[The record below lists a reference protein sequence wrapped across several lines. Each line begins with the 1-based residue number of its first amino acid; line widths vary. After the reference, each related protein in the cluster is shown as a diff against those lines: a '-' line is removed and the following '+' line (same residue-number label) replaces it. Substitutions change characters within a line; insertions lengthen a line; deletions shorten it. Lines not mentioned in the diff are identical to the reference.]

1 MAKSPFWWQVN
12 LMPANVWKL
21 KTRTLEWQERPLLM
35 GVLNVTP
42 DSFSDGGRY
51 LDPEM
56 ALDRALEM
64 EAEGADIIDLGGES
78 TRPGAATV
86 SEEVEL
92 ARILPVITKLRG
104 RLTLPL
110 SIDTWKASVATAA
123 LKEGAEIV
131 NDVSAGRWDPMLW
144 PAVEHFR
151 AGYVLM
157 HALDR
162 PATMQKEPSYL
173 DVSAEVTDFLG
184 KFLARADE
192 NGLALESIVCDPG
205 FGFGKTLQHNLTL
218 LRDLESFRS
227 LRRPILVGLSRKSFL
242 KLIGGSQSL
251 EITNEQAHVWAA
263 ARGAAIW
270 RVHDVPAA
278 VNAARLAGAFGR
290 GSDTT

>member
-1 MAKSPFWWQVN
+1 
-12 LMPANVWKL
+12 L
-21 KTRTLEWQERPLLM
+21 KIRTLEWQERPLLM

-51 LDPEM
+51 LDPEQ

-78 TRPGAATV
+78 TRPGASAV

-92 ARILPVITKLRG
+92 ARILPVIARLRG
-104 RLTLPL
+104 RLAVPL
-110 SIDTWKASVATAA
+110 SIDTSKAPVAVAA

-131 NDVSAGRWDPMLW
+131 NDVSAGRWDPLLW
-144 PAVEHFR
+144 PGVAQFG

-162 PATMQKEPSYL
+162 PATMQKEPAYL
-173 DVSAEVTDFLG
+173 DVSGDIVDFLG
-184 KFLARADE
+184 KFLARAEE
-192 NGLALESIVCDPG
+192 NGIALESIVCDPG

-218 LRDLESFRS
+218 LRDLETFRA
-227 LRRPILVGLSRKSFL
+227 LRRPILVGVSRKSFL
-242 KLIGGSQSL
+242 KLIGGSQPM
-251 EITNEQAHVWAA
+251 EITNELAHVWAA

-278 VNAARLAGAFGR
+278 SRAARLAGAFGR
-290 GSDTT
+290 GTDTV

>member
-1 MAKSPFWWQVN
+1 
-12 LMPANVWKL
+12 MPANVWKL
-21 KTRTLEWQERPLLM
+21 KNRTLEWQERPLIM

-51 LDPEM
+51 LDPEQ

-64 EAEGADIIDLGGES
+64 EAEGADIIDVGGES
-78 TRPGAATV
+78 TRPGAAEI
-86 SEEVEL
+86 SAEVEQ
-92 ARILPVITKLRG
+92 ARILPVVAKLSG
-104 RLTLPL
+104 RLKIPL
-110 SIDTWKASVATAA
+110 SIDTWKAAVATAA
-123 LKEGAEIV
+123 INEGAEIV

-162 PATMQKEPSYL
+162 PAMMQKEPAYL
-173 DVSAEVTDFLG
+173 DVSAEIVDFLG

-192 NGLALESIVCDPG
+192 NGIALESIVCDPG
-205 FGFGKTLQHNLTL
+205 FGFGKTLQHNLSL
-218 LRDLESFRS
+218 LRDLESFRA

-242 KLIGGSQSL
+242 KLIGGSQPL

-270 RVHDVPAA
+270 RVHNVPAA
-278 VNAARLAGAFGR
+278 LRAARLAGAFGR
-290 GSDTT
+290 GSDTV